1 MPKFRLHRIFI
12 LSFLLLSVLFFS
24 QSKIIKGKIINA
36 QNGEAMAF
44 VPVYIVSSEG
54 IKILPQPILMDFT
67 SFVTRINQIHWL

>member
-44 VPVYIVSSEG
+44 VHVYIVSSEG